1 MFNIY
6 IMGVSDLLFVSYR
19 FMPFIMVSFL
29 IISSLFSGEISGLM
43 TLFGLL
49 LTSIITIG
57 ISQMPFVKNHYA
69 SNTNDYDNL
78 KKCNLITINDSLLSY
93 LPLSTHTFAYMF
105 SYFIYVISKN
115 GIVKANGGIIAF
127 LTVLLMFDIVY
138 NVKNCAGIYV
148 FIPVIVGILSGIM
161 WAVMIGK
168 NNQMIPKSEVNSKCS
183 VNKGMYKCKIKK
195 NGQLIN

>member
-1 MFNIY
+1 
-6 IMGVSDLLFVSYR
+6 MGVSDLLFVSYR